1 MLDSLFNPKAV
12 AIIGASSKHRHIGNR
27 IVKNLLDFGYKG
39 QIYPINPKADEIRGV
54 KAYGSILDVPTDVDV
69 VHMVI
74 PAKFVPQAIDDCGQK
89 GVKFVILNGGGFAEV
104 GPEGAAI
111 QEDCLT
117 RARKHGIRIFGP
129 NCQGIINS
137 DPEVR
142 AYCNFTFTQPDPGA
156 ISMVALSGGVA
167 EVIHQAFSE
176 LGIGTRMYASNGN
189 ACDITIPDILQY
201 YGDDEGTRVI
211 VLYVEGLREPQM
223 FLEVCREVAA
233 KKPILAMKAGRTMEG
248 AQAAASH
255 TGGLAKEDVATDA
268 IFDKTGVLSF
278 RDEGELCQAAI
289 AFSSQPIPRGNR
301 VGMITNTG
309 GPAVI
314 ATDVFVNGGLEIP
327 ALSERA
333 EAILT
338 EKLYPEATIGN
349 PVDVL
354 ATAGPEHFRAAL
366 DVMLDEEQIDSL
378 YINFVTPFFVDT
390 EGIAK
395 EIVEVNKQSR
405 KPIICN
411 LMTDKRQWA
420 GTMRILLDGGVPC
433 YSFPGTAARALVA
446 LTRFHEI
453 RSREIAQ
460 VTIFD
465 DVDRDNARS
474 ILQRAR
480 QAGRKFLSAAEVYEL
495 LGAYDIPVAD
505 WRVVSTADE
514 AEKAA
519 AEIGFPVVIKADSE
533 TILHKSDTGGV
544 ALNLQQNDSVRR
556 VLKEMQERFEAA
568 DLRFLVQKYL
578 PGGKEVVAG
587 AKIEEGLGHLIMFGM
602 GGVYVEAMKDV
613 VFKLA
618 PVTTVEARE
627 MLSSI
632 RAAPLLKGVRGEK
645 GVDQDGIVEILQR
658 LSQLVTEL
666 PTIQELDLNPIVAY
680 EDRVFVVDARIG
692 I

>member
-12 AIIGASSKHRHIGNR
+12 AIIGASTKHFHIGNR

-39 QIYPINPKADEIRGV
+39 KIYPINPNAEEIRGV

-137 DPEVR
+137 DPNVR
-142 AYCNFTFTQPDPGA
+142 AYCNFTFTQPDPGT

-223 FLEVCREVAA
+223 FLDVCREVAA
-233 KKPILAMKAGRTMEG
+233 RKPILAMKAGRTMEG

-289 AFSSQPIPRGNR
+289 AFASQPIPRGNR

-327 ALSERA
+327 PLSERA
-333 EAILT
+333 EAVLK
-338 EKLYPEATIGN
+338 EKLFPEATIGN

-366 DVMLDEEQIDSL
+366 DVMLDEDQIDSL

-395 EIVEVNKQSR
+395 EIVEVNRQSR

-495 LGAYDIPVAD
+495 LGAYGIPVAD